1 MSKLNSDFVG
11 SLFRQY
17 GRDLLGFLRARL
29 KGGDAE
35 DIAQKAYLQL
45 LQHPDPAA
53 IQNARA
59 YLFRTANN
67 LMLNHVRHQRVRSDH
82 IEFDIDP
89 DDASSQAPLP
99 EAALEGARE
108 LQRLREVLSELSPLC
123 RHAFLLHR
131 LDGLTHAQ
139 VASRLGISQKTV
151 ERYII
156 RAFELC
162 YSRLGRSREKSGQ

>member
-1 MSKLNSDFVG
+1 MSKVNSDFVG
-11 SLFRQY
+11 LLFQQY

-29 KGGDAE
+29 RGSDAE

-45 LQHPDPAA
+45 LQHPDPGT

-67 LMLNHVRHQRVRSDH
+67 LMLNHVRHQRVRGDH
-82 IEFDIDP
+82 VEFDADP
-89 DDASSQAPLP
+89 DAVSSPLP
-99 EAALEGARE
+99 LPDAELESARE
-108 LQRLREVLSELSPLC
+108 LQQLREVLAELPPLC

-139 VASRLGISQKTV
+139 IARRLGVSPRTV

-156 RAFELC
+156 RAFDLC
-162 YSRLGRSREKSGQ
+162 YSRLGRRREKSGP